1 MVAMFPCRSKQE
13 WRQRHGEEFA
23 AYAFSSRRHDMV
35 AAAQELKASAAIWT
49 KGKIVWQLALG
60 LFAGTW
66 HPLRMLPMQLISSN
80 NRVTH
85 VVVLTAA
92 ASAAAKSMTS

>member
-80 NRVTH
+80 NRATH